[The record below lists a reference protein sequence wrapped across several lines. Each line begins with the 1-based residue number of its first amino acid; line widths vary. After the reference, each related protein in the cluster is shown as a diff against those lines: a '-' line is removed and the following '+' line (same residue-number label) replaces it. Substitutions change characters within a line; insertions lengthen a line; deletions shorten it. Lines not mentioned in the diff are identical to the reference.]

1 MTEEMNVVETSSEM
15 NSNVEKASTQVKET
29 KKFERRT
36 RPQSKSKQVKDEF
49 EEKVVTIR
57 RVTKVTKGGRHF
69 RFAAVV
75 VVGNKKGLVGM
86 GTGKA
91 NEVPEAIKKAI
102 KEAKKNLVSVTLRNT
117 TVPHEVLG
125 TFGAGKILIKPA
137 KVGTGIIAGGPARAV
152 IELTGI
158 SDVYAKSLGSNNAIN
173 MIRAT
178 FEGLSSMQTL
188 KRVQELRYGKTF
200 DTQKVKPVEQ
210 KVAEVKSVEKKQ
222 PKQAVKKVA
231 VKKAENQENTV
242 EAITNAETEN
252 KAE

>member
-1 MTEEMNVVETSSEM
+1 MTAEMNAVELNET
-15 NSNVEKASTQVKET
+15 NVNVEKASTQKPEN
-29 KKFERRT
+29 KKFDRKAKLNNKSVRT
-36 RPQSKSKQVKDEF
+36 VKDDF

-102 KEAKKNLVSVTLRNT
+102 KEAKKNLIAVSLRNG

-152 IELTGI
+152 IELAGI
-158 SDVYAKSLGSNNAIN
+158 SDVYAKSLGSNNPIN

-178 FEGLSSMQTL
+178 MQGLQSMQTL
-188 KRVQELRYGKTF
+188 KRVHELRYGKV
-200 DTQKVKPVEQ
+200 DKEANQE
-210 KVAEVKSVEKKQ
+210 VAEKKAVKSST
-222 PKQAVKKVA
+222 KKVSA
-231 VKKAENQENTV
+231 KKAV
-242 EAITNAETEN
+242 EEAVE
-252 KAE
+252 

>member
-1 MTEEMNVVETSSEM
+1 MTAEMNAVELNET
-15 NSNVEKASTQVKET
+15 NVNVEKASTQKPEN
-29 KKFERRT
+29 KKFDRKAKSNNKPVRT
-36 RPQSKSKQVKDEF
+36 VKDDF

-102 KEAKKNLVSVTLRNT
+102 KEAKKNLIAVSLRNG

-137 KVGTGIIAGGPARAV
+137 KVGTGVIAGGPARAV
-152 IELTGI
+152 IELAGI
-158 SDVYAKSLGSNNAIN
+158 SDVYAKSLGSNNPIN

-178 FEGLSSMQTL
+178 MQGLQSMQTL
-188 KRVQELRYGKTF
+188 KRVQELRYGKVAKEAN
-200 DTQKVKPVEQ
+200 QE
-210 KVAEVKSVEKKQ
+210 VAEKKAVKSS
-222 PKQAVKKVA
+222 A
-231 VKKAENQENTV
+231 KKASAKKAVEETV
-242 EAITNAETEN
+242 E
-252 KAE
+252 

>member
-15 NSNVEKASTQVKET
+15 NSNVEKASTPKQENNKR
-29 KKFERRT
+29 FERKS
-36 RPQSKSKQVKDEF
+36 RPSSRQKVVKDEF

-152 IELTGI
+152 IELSGI

-200 DTQKVKPVEQ
+200 DKQ
-210 KVAEVKSVEKKQ
+210 KVALVEKTAETKNFEKKPVKSTTKKMASKKIEKEDVIAEPMIKNE
-222 PKQAVKKVA
+222 
-231 VKKAENQENTV
+231 AENS
-242 EAITNAETEN
+242 AE
-252 KAE
+252 